1 MIKLS
6 GTWHIPDGQS
16 AEENDAHYFAVH
28 VPNVRRLPKL
38 RRHVVLKT
46 IDWPEGTHAACY
58 RGADI
63 FFDNREDFDAAIASP
78 EWAAIE
84 ADGFMPSVAGLQ
96 IEVFDVE
103 DEFILPDAPA
113 PGRAPEGSTVT
124 CLRGTWHIP
133 NGMQPTE
140 IDPHYF
146 DVHVPNVR
154 SLPSLARHVV
164 LKTIEWPAGSHP
176 RSWRGAET
184 WATTHEDFDTQIAS
198 DEWAKVEVDGFMP
211 SVAGL
216 HIDVFDVEQEWVPDG
231 AA

>member
-6 GTWHIPDGQS
+6 GTWHVPEDQTT
-16 AEENDAHYFAVH
+16 EENDAHYFAVH

-38 RRHVVLKT
+38 SRHVVLKA
-46 IDWPEGTHAACY
+46 IDWPEGTHAACW

-63 FFDNREDFDAAIASP
+63 FFETREDFDAAIASP

-84 ADGFMPSVAGLQ
+84 ADGFMASVANLQ

-103 DEFILPDAPA
+103 DEFLLPGTPA
-113 PGRAPEGSTVT
+113 PGHAPADSTVT

-133 NGMQPTE
+133 NGMTPEQ

-146 DVHVPNVR
+146 NVHVPNVR
-154 SLPSLARHVV
+154 SLPALSRHVV
-164 LKTIEWPAGSHP
+164 LKTIEWPAGTHP

-184 WATTHEDFDTQIAS
+184 WATTREDFNTQIAS
-198 DEWAKVEVDGFMP
+198 EEWAKVEVDGFMP

-216 HIDVFDVEQEWVPDG
+216 HIDVFDVEQEWIPDG
-231 AA
+231 S

>member
-6 GTWHIPDGQS
+6 GTWHIPDGQTA
-16 AEENDAHYFAVH
+16 AEIDAHYFAVH

-38 RRHVVLKT
+38 HRHVVLKA
-46 IDWPEGTHAACY
+46 IDWPEGTYASCW

-63 FFDNREDFDAAIASP
+63 FFDSRADFDAAIDSP

-84 ADGFMPSVAGLQ
+84 ADGFMPSVAGLE

-103 DEFILPDAPA
+103 DEFVLPEAPA
-113 PGRAPEGSTVT
+113 PGHAPEGATVT

-133 NGMQPTE
+133 NGKAPEE

-146 DVHVPNVR
+146 NVHVPNVR
-154 SLPSLARHVV
+154 SLPQLSRHVV
-164 LKTIEWPAGSHP
+164 LKTIEWPAGANP

-184 WATTHEDFDTQIAS
+184 WATTHEDFDAQIAS
-198 DEWAKVEVDGFMP
+198 AEWAKVEVDGFMP

-216 HIDVFDVEQEWVPDG
+216 HIDVFDVEEEWTPNG
-231 AA
+231 AS